1 MTSEEKERLMS
12 ALDISLLSL
21 GSSQNMYDENNVF
34 YKEENELEAE
44 SSTDSS
50 SQQTSTTNGET
61 SESIIEQT
69 TETMIVAFTFIR
81 FN

>member
-12 ALDISLLSL
+12 AVDISLLSL

>member
-12 ALDISLLSL
+12 AVDISLLSL

-69 TETMIVAFTFIR
+69 TERMIVAFTFIR